1 MNSGFPNLAGVG
13 RGDSV
18 LDIAGFQCQ
27 GVLEASLR
35 DQVRMWGRQVSVCLV
50 AVDGGYVIRA
60 VLGNQ
65 KSGVF
70 VMAEHSRQM
79 RVFKRADSA
88 LAVCKRLGLPVVS
101 VELAS

>member
-1 MNSGFPNLAGVG
+1 MNPPASLLAGRDQRSSDAVEVG
-13 RGDSV
+13 GIPC
-18 LDIAGFQCQ
+18 L
-27 GVLEASLR
+27 GVLEASFR
-35 DQVRMWGRQVSVCLV
+35 DQFRMWGKQMSVVLV

-79 RVFKRADSA
+79 RVFKKADSA
-88 LAVCKRLGLPVVS
+88 IAVCRRLGLPVVS
-101 VELAS
+101 VEL